1 MRHLEELT
9 MINDNI
15 DETNYLMSKYGIEK
29 LDTQCDF
36 SKWVSIVETIP
47 EISDE
52 GAEDTESEEDDESSS
67 EEEDEQDEF
76 DDIEETLELMPGV
89 H

>member
-1 MRHLEELT
+1 

-36 SKWVSIVETIP
+36 SKWVSIVETVP
-47 EISDE
+47 DISDE
-52 GAEDTESEEDDESSS
+52 GLEETESDEEKDSDSDSDG
-67 EEEDEQDEF
+67 EDEEF
-76 DDIEETLELMPGV
+76 DDLEENLELMPGV
-89 H
+89 S